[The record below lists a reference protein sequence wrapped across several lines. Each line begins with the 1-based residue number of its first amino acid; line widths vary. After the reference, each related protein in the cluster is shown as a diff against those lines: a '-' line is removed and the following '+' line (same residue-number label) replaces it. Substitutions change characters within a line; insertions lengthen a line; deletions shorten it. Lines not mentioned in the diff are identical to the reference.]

1 MNATSALMDNIYRR
15 QRHFYDVTRKYY
27 LLGRDRLIAELAP
40 PEGGIV
46 LEIGCGTGRN
56 LIKAAK
62 RYPHA
67 LFYGLD
73 ISAEMLI
80 TARAEIKRAGLTD
93 RVKVAQADATQF
105 DPVDLFNR
113 PRFDRVFFSYSLSM
127 IPDWEG
133 ALTQGYTVTAE
144 GGRLVV
150 VDFGEQ
156 KRLPRWFRR
165 LLTWWLTLF
174 HVAPRTDL
182 GPALERFGATELK
195 PIYRDYAR
203 IAEVPRNRDAH
214 PIAKVP
220 GMEVA

>member
-15 QRHFYDVTRKYY
+15 QRHFYDLTRKYY
-27 LLGRDRLIAELAP
+27 LLGRDRLIAELCP

-73 ISAEMLI
+73 ISAEMLM
-80 TARAEIKRAGLTD
+80 TARAEIKRAGLED
-93 RVKVAQADATQF
+93 RVKIAQADAADF
-105 DPVDLFNR
+105 DARTLFNR
-113 PRFDRVFFSYSLSM
+113 SAFDRVFFSYSLSM

-133 ALTQGYTVTAE
+133 ALTQGYAVTAD

-156 KRLPRWFRR
+156 KRLPRWFQHV
-165 LLTWWLTLF
+165 LTWWLTLF
-174 HVAPRTDL
+174 HVAPRAEL
-182 GPALERFGATELK
+182 VPVLERFGTAEMK
-195 PIYRDYAR
+195 PIYGDYAR
-203 IAEVPRNRDAH
+203 IAQLPRRAGTRT
-214 PIAKVP
+214 V
-220 GMEVA
+220 

>member
-1 MNATSALMDNIYRR
+1 MNATSALMDSIYRH
-15 QRHFYDVTRKYY
+15 QRHFYDFTRKYY

-73 ISAEMLI
+73 ISAEMLM
-80 TARAEIKRAGLTD
+80 TAHTEIKRAGLED
-93 RVKVAQADATQF
+93 RVKVAQADAADF
-105 DPVDLFNR
+105 DAAALFNR
-113 PRFDRVFFSYSLSM
+113 AAFDRVFFSYSLSM

-133 ALTQGYTVTAE
+133 ALARGYAVTAE
-144 GGRLVV
+144 GGRLVI

-174 HVAPRTDL
+174 HVAPRAEL
-182 GPALERFGATELK
+182 GPALEELGSAELK
-195 PIYRDYAR
+195 PLHGDYAR
-203 IAEVPRNRDAH
+203 LAEVPRDLRSQ
-214 PIAKVP
+214 
-220 GMEVA
+220 VAT

>member
-1 MNATSALMDNIYRR
+1 MNATSTLMDSIYRR
-15 QRHFYDVTRKYY
+15 QRHFYDFTRKYY
-27 LLGRDRLIAELAP
+27 LLGRDRLIAELRP

-73 ISAEMLI
+73 ISAEMLM
-80 TARAEIKRAGLTD
+80 TARAEIRRAGLED
-93 RVKVAQADATQF
+93 RVKVAQADAADF
-105 DPVDLFNR
+105 DADILFHR
-113 PRFDRVFFSYSLSM
+113 SKFDRVFFSYSLSM

-133 ALTQGYTVTAE
+133 ALAQGYAVTAE

-156 KRLPRWFRR
+156 KRLPHWFQR

-174 HVAPRTDL
+174 HVAPRAELET
-182 GPALERFGATELK
+182 ALERFGQAELK
-195 PIYRDYAR
+195 PLYGDYAR
-203 IAEVPRNRDAH
+203 LAEVPRGRGRSA
-214 PIAKVP
+214 A
-220 GMEVA
+220 A